1 MDKDKTNYNME
12 PKLISYP
19 GWSKSDYIKHHGVQN
34 GTISWLENENRI
46 PVNYVLP
53 PGVQREEINANSSII
68 RQNEQS
74 LSLNIQDLKPMDSR
88 AVYKNIN
95 LDLRNY

>member
-1 MDKDKTNYNME
+1 M
-12 PKLISYP
+12 
-19 GWSKSDYIKHHGVQN
+19 
-34 GTISWLENENRI
+34 ENENRI

-74 LSLNIQDLKPMDSR
+74 LSLKVKDLNPGDSR
-88 AVYKNIN
+88 AVYKN
-95 LDLRNY
+95 LDFDMRQYKKLKMYKKEKEFLFLLEAQVYILRH

>member
-1 MDKDKTNYNME
+1 MELDLVRTDWKRYSKNLNKQNITYNNTFD
-12 PKLISYP
+12 IGSVN
-19 GWSKSDYIKHHGVQN
+19 I
-34 GTISWLENENRI
+34 LENENRI

-74 LSLNIQDLKPMDSR
+74 LSLKVKDWNPEIPEQFTKT
-88 AVYKNIN
+88 
-95 LDLRNY
+95 